1 MSATTLQR
9 WQRLEPSGP
18 EPWRKQKHRRLEETR
33 VDLSCPLYHFLFAL
47 QRTFLKINICKKTHG
62 RHLCS
67 QIGRR
72 GCQFPAATVTSKCSF
87 FSYLCSQK
95 PTTDHTRCSKQG
107 LFPCIFQSP
116 NATCYSWL
124 VASPHIPYYCH
135 WPSCLPHMRTLAIT
149 QRTGHFISHLI
160 AKSAILCKGTLHR
173 SKIRLGGLY
182 LRGADVIWEEWQI

>member
-72 GCQFPAATVTSKCSF
+72 GCQFPAATVTLISLQPEAHNRSYKVLQARAVSLHFSESKCHLLFLACGLSSHPLLLPLAF
-87 FSYLCSQK
+87 LPPSHEDPGHYPEDRPLHLPSHRQVRHPLQGNPSQE
-95 PTTDHTRCSKQG
+95 Q
-107 LFPCIFQSP
+107 
-116 NATCYSWL
+116 N
-124 VASPHIPYYCH
+124 
-135 WPSCLPHMRTLAIT
+135 
-149 QRTGHFISHLI
+149 
-160 AKSAILCKGTLHR
+160 
-173 SKIRLGGLY
+173 
-182 LRGADVIWEEWQI
+182 